1 MRKQIGL
8 IAPLLVLLGSAA
20 ASAQTQDFTDWVFK
34 RLEIATQ
41 EAAANGAA
49 GLTKQVE
56 TPSVAGG
63 STAVVDQS
71 GAPDLIGLAL
81 QFFNLGRGS
90 DPTPVS
96 ITVSA
101 FAIRNALLGNN
112 PTRPEVFAAGRN
124 WRRFSATV
132 GREGEDAARGQPAA
146 QLLGVKVLAWDQ
158 RDPTIP
164 ANVARLQKAIEA
176 SKSGQGVAQALDAL
190 QILIASRLA
199 PRFREADVFTF
210 MEEHLS
216 MEKHA
221 ATLAEL
227 TPEDLAEVDLLLVE
241 RLAPA
246 MQEAVE
252 EQRALVQQLRQAPQ
266 LAFSYQARLRDEDG
280 DDEHAWQGIFDYGI
294 AERMNVSVNAGLSIV
309 DRALLDR
316 ETVGRLAAEAQFRF
330 GDDTPDLAGL
340 LRARIPVTLGVS
352 IAGAWHSESDDIFKA
367 QFKLKVPL
375 PRPFAGITLPIS
387 ITLAN
392 RTELIDESEVRGQ
405 VGFTV
410 DFSKLQQALRLD
422 AR

>member
-1 MRKQIGL
+1 MRKRLGL
-8 IAPLLVLLGSAA
+8 HVPLVLLLGCTV

-49 GLTKQVE
+49 GMTKQVE
-56 TPSVAGG
+56 TPAVAGS

-81 QFFNLGRGS
+81 QFFNLGQGS
-90 DPTPVS
+90 DTTPMS

-112 PTRPEVFAAGRN
+112 PTRPEVYAAGRN

-132 GREGEDAARGQPAA
+132 GRESEDAASGQPAA
-146 QLLGVKVLAWDQ
+146 QLVGVKVLAWDQ

-164 ANVARLQKAIEA
+164 SNVERLQKAIEA

-190 QILIASRLA
+190 QILIATRLA
-199 PRFREADVFTF
+199 PRFREDDPFTF
-210 MEEHLS
+210 MEEHLGA
-216 MEKHA
+216 EKHA
-221 ATLAEL
+221 ETLAEL

-246 MQEAVE
+246 MQVAVD
-252 EQRALVQQLRQAPQ
+252 EQRALVQHLKQAPQ

-280 DDEHAWQGIFDYGI
+280 DDEHAWQGIFDYGV
-294 AERMNVSVNAGLSIV
+294 AERMNISVNAGMSVI
-309 DRALLDR
+309 DRPLLDR

-330 GDDTPDLAGL
+330 GDEPSDLAGL
-340 LRARIPVTLGVS
+340 LRANTPLTIGVS
-352 IAGAWHSESDDIFKA
+352 VAGAWHGDRDDIFKA
-367 QFKLKVPL
+367 QVKLKVPL
-375 PRPFAGITLPIS
+375 PRPFEGVSLPIS

-392 RTELIDESEVRGQ
+392 RTELIDESDVRGQ

-410 DFSKLQQALRLD
+410 DFSKLQRALRLD